1 MLYVLCNLRDK
12 VHKLLTIT
20 EYVQLRKENILL
32 RFRIKKRK
40 MGSMFDAHIL
50 LDVSK
55 TIKYSVFQ
63 LGWKNWIYKQ
73 FFYVA
78 ISSSLSAI

>member
-20 EYVQLRKENILL
+20 EYVQLRKENTWL

-40 MGSMFDAHIL
+40 MGSMFDAHVL
-50 LDVSK
+50 LDYQNLLNIVSYYFLFSIRLK
-55 TIKYSVFQ
+55 K
-63 LGWKNWIYKQ
+63 
-73 FFYVA
+73 
-78 ISSSLSAI
+78 

>member
-20 EYVQLRKENILL
+20 EYVQLRKENTWL

-40 MGSMFDAHIL
+40 MGSMFDAHVL
-50 LDVSK
+50 LDYQNLLNRSK
-55 TIKYSVFQ
+55 K
-63 LGWKNWIYKQ
+63 
-73 FFYVA
+73 
-78 ISSSLSAI
+78 